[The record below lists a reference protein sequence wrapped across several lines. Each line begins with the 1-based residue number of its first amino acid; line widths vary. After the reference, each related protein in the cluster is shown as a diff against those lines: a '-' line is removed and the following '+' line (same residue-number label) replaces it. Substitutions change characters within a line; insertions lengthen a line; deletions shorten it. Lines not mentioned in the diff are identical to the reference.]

1 MHTTNSKIFHFRPW
15 DKDRYMS
22 PDIIAVNNLL
32 KEDKI
37 WNAVK
42 HHMESYHTSQVK
54 RTRNI
59 LIIFRILIP
68 FDFHFVPQTCVFLSS
83 SQSYIHYSKHW
94 PYTVAYTIDCVW
106 SNMLNHGLNHGF
118 FFHFSSLYPAPY
130 IELYVC

>member
-1 MHTTNSKIFHFRPW
+1 
-15 DKDRYMS
+15 MS

-59 LIIFRILIP
+59 LIIFKIPIPIWTEEIELNFSMAGKIISRIICKTLAKMP
-68 FDFHFVPQTCVFLSS
+68 
-83 SQSYIHYSKHW
+83 SYI
-94 PYTVAYTIDCVW
+94 
-106 SNMLNHGLNHGF
+106 
-118 FFHFSSLYPAPY
+118 
-130 IELYVC
+130 

>member
-1 MHTTNSKIFHFRPW
+1 
-15 DKDRYMS
+15 MS

-59 LIIFRILIP
+59 LIIIRMP
-68 FDFHFVPQTCVFLSS
+68 FDFVPKTFLSS
-83 SQSYIHYSKHW
+83 SSRFWVQTRMGHEPLLHCGS
-94 PYTVAYTIDCVW
+94 
-106 SNMLNHGLNHGF
+106 
-118 FFHFSSLYPAPY
+118 
-130 IELYVC
+130 